1 MKKRRSNRIPEFDYS
16 TSGSY
21 FITICTYK
29 MNCIFGEINNE
40 KMILDDCGKIAEK
53 YWLEIPMHFPRAEM
67 DSFIVMPNHIHGI
80 INIIDDVG
88 ARHVEPGNKQNKHVG
103 ARHVEP
109 GINKYQRIIP
119 GSIGSIIRS
128 YKSAVTK
135 WIHKNTTI
143 NNVWQRNYYEY
154 IIQNDN
160 ELYRIQEYIYYNPL
174 NWQIEKI
181 ERHNIFG

>member
-1 MKKRRSNRIPEFDYS
+1 MINHKTIRIQDFDYKLAG
-16 TSGSY
+16 TY
-21 FITICTYK
+21 FLTICTYK
-29 MNCIFGEINNE
+29 MNCIFGKINNE
-40 KMILDDCGKIAEK
+40 RMILDNCGKIAEK
-53 YWLEIPMHFPRAEM
+53 YWLEIPMHFPRAEI

-88 ARHVEPGNKQNKHVG
+88 AGHVQPE
-103 ARHVEP
+103 
-109 GINKYQRIIP
+109 INKYQRIIP
-119 GSIGSIIRS
+119 NSIGSMIRS

-143 NNVWQRNYYEY
+143 NNVWQRNYYEH

-160 ELYRIQEYIYYNPL
+160 ELYRIQEYIHYNPL